1 MVMQFQPYIKSFLV
15 IILMLMLHL
24 PNQLS
29 HLRLNLKRVG
39 ADSLEEIMMED
50 RDVIYWLGY

>member
-15 IILMLMLHL
+15 IILMFMLHL

-29 HLRLNLKRVG
+29 PLRLNLKRVG